1 MDASDELLPETYFKL
16 KHPDDSEAQASET
29 QVAVG
34 IEHLQA
40 SLHQVIPSISMQ
52 ELLKYEQLRDKY
64 SASAQASSG
73 DQGD

>member
-16 KHPDDSEAQASET
+16 KHPDDAQAQVSET
-29 QVAVG
+29 QVEVG

-52 ELLKYEQLRDKY
+52 ELLKYEKLRDKY
-64 SASAQASSG
+64 SA
-73 DQGD
+73 